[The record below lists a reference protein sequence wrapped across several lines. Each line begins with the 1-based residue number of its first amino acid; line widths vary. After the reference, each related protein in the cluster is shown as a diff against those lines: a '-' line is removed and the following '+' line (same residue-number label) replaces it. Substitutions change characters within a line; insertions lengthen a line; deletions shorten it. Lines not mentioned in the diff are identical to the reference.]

1 MRIIA
6 IRIYYGLNNITM
18 ADLKTADGVCETI
31 QWSDPRQRKHFE
43 PYINGHTLV
52 YDERPKRAWNEL

>member
-18 ADLKTADGVCETI
+18 ADLKTGDGVCETI
-31 QWSDPRQRKHFE
+31 QWSDPRQRKQFQ

-52 YDERPKRAWNEL
+52 YDERPKRSWDEL